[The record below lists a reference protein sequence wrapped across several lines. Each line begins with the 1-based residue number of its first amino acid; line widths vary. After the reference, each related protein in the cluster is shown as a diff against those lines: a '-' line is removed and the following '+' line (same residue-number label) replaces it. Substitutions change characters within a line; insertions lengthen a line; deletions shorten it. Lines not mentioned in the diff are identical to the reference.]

1 MPLTDDPNS
10 PCLHE
15 HDEDGMQHCYLILS
29 EEERAKGFV
38 RAVRTEYIHAYELGG
53 CGAVTWMALPLAET
67 YARDP
72 HFYTGTWCGGCKTH
86 LPVGAVRGEFYWL
99 DPLTRMPT
107 TEKVGT

>member
-1 MPLTDDPNS
+1 
-10 PCLHE
+10 
-15 HDEDGMQHCYLILS
+15 
-29 EEERAKGFV
+29 
-38 RAVRTEYIHAYELGG
+38 
-53 CGAVTWMALPLAET
+53 MALPLAET